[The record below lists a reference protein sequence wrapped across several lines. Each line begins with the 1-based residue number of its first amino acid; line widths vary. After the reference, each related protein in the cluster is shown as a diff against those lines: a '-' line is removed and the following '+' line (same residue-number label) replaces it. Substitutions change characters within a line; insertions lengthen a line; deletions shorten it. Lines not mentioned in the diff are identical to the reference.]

1 MRLCV
6 FDAGE
11 GPRLGH
17 VRRNHI
23 VDIAALDPGL
33 PRDRASISAAGHEA
47 RSRLA
52 IVADSC
58 PMPSMLVRRDA
69 VRVLEE
75 WDEPDPPA
83 VQP

>member
-6 FDAGE
+6 FDAGQ

-23 VDIAALDPGL
+23 VDVAALDPTI
-33 PRDRASISAAGHEA
+33 PRDRAGLAAAGPDA
-47 RSRLA
+47 RTRLA
-52 IVADSC
+52 FVADAC
-58 PMPSMLVRRDA
+58 PMPAMLVRRDA

-75 WDEPDPPA
+75 WDEPDAPA
-83 VQP
+83 

>member
-6 FDAGE
+6 FDAGQ

-17 VRRNHI
+17 VRKNHI
-23 VDIAALDPGL
+23 VDIAALDPAI
-33 PRDRASISAAGHEA
+33 PRDRASLAGAGHEA
-47 RSRLA
+47 RARLA

-58 PMPSMLVRRDA
+58 PMPSMMLRRDA

-75 WDEPDPPA
+75 WDEPDAPA
-83 VQP
+83 